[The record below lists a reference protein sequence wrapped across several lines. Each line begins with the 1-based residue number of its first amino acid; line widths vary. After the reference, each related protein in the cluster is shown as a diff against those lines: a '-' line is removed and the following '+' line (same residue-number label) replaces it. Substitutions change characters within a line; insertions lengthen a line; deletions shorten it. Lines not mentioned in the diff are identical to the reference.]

1 MNRETIFFSVF
12 DTETTGLDPKEG
24 SRILEIGISK
34 IDIEGNEV
42 AKFNTLINPG
52 ETVDIGPTDIHGVTR
67 EMLNGA
73 PSFQEILGDLCSIFK
88 DSILVAHNAPFDTKF
103 LISEFYKSRTNW
115 PKPVIVDTLAPSRF
129 ILPGLPNHKLGTLA
143 ENFNINFTGP
153 AHSAYADAFVT
164 GKVFVEL
171 NKMVN
176 RTSEVWPDATKAIW
190 PELPSTGK
198 NKIR

>member
-1 MNRETIFFSVF
+1 MTKNEIFFSVF

-24 SRILEIGISK
+24 SRVLEIGISK

-42 AKFNTLINPG
+42 AKFDSLINPG
-52 ETVDIGPTDIHGVTR
+52 DSVDIGPTEIHGVTR

-73 PSFQEILGDLCSIFK
+73 PTFQEILGDVASIFK

-103 LISEFYKSRTNW
+103 LINEFYKSRVNW
-115 PKPVIVDTLAPSRF
+115 PKPIIVDTLAPSRF
-129 ILPGLPNHKLGTLA
+129 LLPGLSNHKLGTIA
-143 ENFNINFTGP
+143 ENFNIAFTGP
-153 AHSAYADAFVT
+153 AHSAYADAYVT

-171 NKMVN
+171 NKMVT
-176 RTSEVWPDATKAIW
+176 RTSEVWPDASKIIW